1 MLSFRGGPSA
11 DDKLREPPMAL
22 KPGSSTRDSSP
33 TPQHKVAFA
42 ALRHRDYRRYLL
54 VHLFSTMGDNMPVF
68 SIWRFFLWHRPWCNS
83 KRQPN
88 CAVG

>member
-1 MLSFRGGPSA
+1 MLSFRGGPPS

-22 KPGSSTRDSSP
+22 NPGSSTRDSSP

-54 VHLFSTMGDNMPVF
+54 VHLFSTMGDNIEHVI
-68 SIWRFFLWHRPWCNS
+68 SYWLL
-83 KRQPN
+83 
-88 CAVG
+88 